1 MKETLGEMKTGSEP
15 NESADYYLQR
25 KNIDTHLTDLERI
38 SNDLEN
44 HKNSCEKKE
53 KDFESLREKIKYLR
67 ELDNKDLKLMVEELN
82 E

>member
-1 MKETLGEMKTGSEP
+1 MKETLGEMKKGSEP
-15 NESADYYLQR
+15 DETADYFAQR

-53 KDFESLREKIKYLR
+53 KDFLKLREEMKYLR
-67 ELDNKDLKLMVEELN
+67 ELDNKELK
-82 E
+82 